1 MMPFNSAWALT
12 TVRDWSITNVTRQGD
27 TTNLSGSKS
36 VIVDGN
42 VINKTSTAKVASTT
56 SMIVKNIVKTGAAV
70 AVVTA
75 ITELIGAG
83 VQYVLDSAAQVV
95 KYTDTSV
102 RYDDPSQQY
111 YYVAVYDPLT
121 RSTTLDGATSK
132 AAAEYC
138 RVNNYTGC
146 YAKILQQMSADTWK
160 VDFCRTGP
168 IAGCITNYANK
179 MPNPNYNPT
188 APKPDQ
194 KTLTYEAVAE
204 KIKSKAQSN
213 DPDAVAYAGQAVDEA
228 ISNDPQVQEDVANQ
242 FDSNAK
248 TQTNEQATGDT
259 TPKDPSDP
267 AAGDTIKLN
276 FPVFCSWAP
285 LVCEAAQITINFPKT
300 ITEWYTSTKTSF
312 TEAYDFAK
320 TKVQEFSDI
329 FKEEPQ
335 TDTEL
340 EFNDPTDDITD
351 TSVSFASSCPP
362 PIVLADFNFHGIP
375 IHWELDFTAWC
386 NSLSTYLKPIV
397 ISMASFSAVLILG
410 GVRENG

>member
-27 TTNLSGSKS
+27 TTTLSGSKS

-111 YYVAVYDPLT
+111 YYSAVYDPLT
-121 RSTTLDGATSK
+121 RSTTLNGAISK
-132 AAAEYC
+132 AASEFC
-138 RVNNYTGC
+138 IRNNFTGC
-146 YAKILQQMSADTWK
+146 TAVVVQQDSPTQWKIE
-160 VDFCRTGP
+160 FCNGNRTY
-168 IAGCITNYANK
+168 CLFNYAVK
-179 MPNPNYNPT
+179 IANPNYNPT
-188 APKPDQ
+188 APKPDE
-194 KTLTYEAVAE
+194 KTLSYEAVAQ

-228 ISNDPQVQEDVANQ
+228 ISNDPQVQDDVANQ
-242 FDSNAK
+242 FNSNSK

-259 TPKDPSDP
+259 TPKNPSDP

-276 FPVFCSWAP
+276 FPVFCTWAP
-285 LVCEAAQITINFPKT
+285 LVCEAAQTAINFPKT
-300 ITEWYTSTKTSF
+300 ITEWYTSTKTAF

-329 FKEEPQ
+329 FKDEQQ

-340 EFNDPTDDITD
+340 EFNEPTDDITD

-386 NSLSTYLKPIV
+386 DSLSTYLKPIV